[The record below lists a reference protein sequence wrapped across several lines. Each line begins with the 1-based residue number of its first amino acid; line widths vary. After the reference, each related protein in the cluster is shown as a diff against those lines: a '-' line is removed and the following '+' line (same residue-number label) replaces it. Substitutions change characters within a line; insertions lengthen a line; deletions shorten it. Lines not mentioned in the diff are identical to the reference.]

1 MDSSTKELLQYKK
14 DVENLKQELTL
25 MKQRIQNNNEEI
37 KNTTT
42 PSIDALLRDLKL
54 AISAQ
59 KDENAKLQAQIT
71 ELKKEK
77 SQIQQLIIVCVQ
89 KVAQL
94 EEQVGSYT

>member
-1 MDSSTKELLQYKK
+1 MR
-14 DVENLKQELTL
+14 QELNL
-25 MKQRIQNNNEEI
+25 MRQRVQNNNEEI
-37 KNTTT
+37 KSTTT

-59 KDENAKLQAQIT
+59 KDENAKLQSQIT